1 MLDELRGTPEVLYG
15 AAIALLVV
23 VLLTPAVGGMARLL
37 GVVDEPDGRRLN
49 RRPIPRLG
57 GIAIFLGIVVPSL
70 AFLDLSGEMRGIL
83 LGAAVACVVGA
94 VDDFRGLA
102 PVPKLA
108 GQVLAASI
116 PVAFGT
122 WIDHFTL
129 PFVGAVDLPAG
140 VGVPLTIFWI
150 VAVMNMV
157 NFLDGMDGLA
167 SGVCAISGVT
177 FAVISLSLGKPDAA
191 VLSAIVAGACVGFL
205 RHNFFP
211 ARIFMGDSGA
221 LVLGFTLASISVAGL
236 LKTASTVVLFLPLL
250 VLAVPIID
258 TSFVV
263 AKRLKYRRPISGAD
277 RSHLHHRFVDIGFS
291 QRRAALTMWAWT
303 ATLGA
308 AALATRFIPF
318 REGGEWHPAETIA
331 VAAIALAALAFSVYI
346 VYLLEIVKLANPR
359 IRARRQAGAHD
370 DRPPTR
376 DRSGA
381 APETA
386 CDTVSQAL
394 LVATRPGYRRR
405 SAGWAPA
412 PFARDS
418 GSLRLPGE
426 RPLDQFVHR
435 MHGRAGR
442 RKDIRD
448 EIQATRQVANP
459 PLAMYETPDL
469 LVARPADPD
478 QLRQVARAT
487 PDLGDRNIAAVESA
501 DGSHERPRGSGRRR
515 GHLTSVTATPC
526 RVRAVFVPALCR
538 GSAPRFLVTL
548 CHKCRAAA
556 ARGVAAGGSRRDRPW
571 ERGPVGVGR
580 RGCSVRLRRVNR
592 RRRHGASAL
601 ARSTKSASTS
611 LNAGCRCAAWP

>member
-1 MLDELRGTPEVLYG
+1 MLDELRSTPEVLYG
-15 AAIALLVV
+15 AAIALGVV
-23 VLLTPAVGGMARLL
+23 VVLTPAVGGMARLL

-57 GIAIFLGIVVPSL
+57 GLAIFLGIVVPSL
-70 AFLDLSGEMRGIL
+70 AFLDLSEEMRGIL

-122 WIDHFTL
+122 WIDHFTF
-129 PFVGAVDLPAG
+129 PFLGAVDLPPA
-140 VGVPLTIFWI
+140 VGMPLTILWI

-167 SGVCAISGVT
+167 SGVCAISGIT

-191 VLSAIVAGACVGFL
+191 ILSAIVAGACIGFL

-277 RSHLHHRFVDIGFS
+277 RSHLHHRFVAIGYS

-308 AALATRFIPF
+308 AALATRFVPF
-318 REGGEWHPAETIA
+318 REGGEWHPLETVV
-331 VAAIALAALAFSVYI
+331 VAAIALAAVAFSVYV

-359 IRARRQAGAHD
+359 IRARRQQEQED
-370 DRPPTR
+370 
-376 DRSGA
+376 A
-381 APETA
+381 AMGEGPE
-386 CDTVSQAL
+386 
-394 LVATRPGYRRR
+394 RR
-405 SAGWAPA
+405 SA
-412 PFARDS
+412 
-418 GSLRLPGE
+418 
-426 RPLDQFVHR
+426 
-435 MHGRAGR
+435 
-442 RKDIRD
+442 
-448 EIQATRQVANP
+448 
-459 PLAMYETPDL
+459 
-469 LVARPADPD
+469 
-478 QLRQVARAT
+478 
-487 PDLGDRNIAAVESA
+487 
-501 DGSHERPRGSGRRR
+501 
-515 GHLTSVTATPC
+515 
-526 RVRAVFVPALCR
+526 
-538 GSAPRFLVTL
+538 
-548 CHKCRAAA
+548 
-556 ARGVAAGGSRRDRPW
+556 
-571 ERGPVGVGR
+571 
-580 RGCSVRLRRVNR
+580 
-592 RRRHGASAL
+592 
-601 ARSTKSASTS
+601 
-611 LNAGCRCAAWP
+611 